1 MQWPNFFIVLLKNDN
16 LNIKKVIVMVFPVTC
31 IDNFYEDPDS
41 VVQFAHSLEFT
52 KMPGIYPGLRTDVLY
67 NINESF
73 FNAFCG
79 KLLSLFFDFNQAPVN
94 WNVQTAFQKI
104 YPVTDDGDE
113 LINSGWIHLDSSCI
127 AAGVIYLND
136 DTNIK
141 AGTSMYQM
149 KYPELCKEYNDKET
163 KYLDYGNNTARIDF
177 YDNKEVDMEEYRK
190 KKIEHEELFEK
201 TLDIGNVYNRLVLYD
216 IDYWHK
222 ESSFIM
228 NGTDP
233 RLTQVFFI
241 SSVEAGS
248 FPIQRKRQY
257 KI

>member
-1 MQWPNFFIVLLKNDN
+1 MVLPL
-16 LNIKKVIVMVFPVTC
+16 TC
-31 IDNFYEDPDS
+31 IDNFYENPDA
-41 VVQFAHSLEFT
+41 VVEFANSLEFS

-67 NINESF
+67 NINENF

-79 KLLSLFFDFNQAPVN
+79 KLFSVFFDYNQAPVN

-104 YPVTDDGDE
+104 LPFTDDGDE
-113 LINSGWIHLDSSCI
+113 LINSGWIHLDSSAV
-127 AAGVIYLND
+127 AAGVIYLNKN
-136 DTNIK
+136 TNIK

-149 KYPELCKEYNDKET
+149 KYPELCKEHIDEET
-163 KYLDYGNNTARIDF
+163 RYLDYGNNTARIDF
-177 YDNKEVDMEEYRK
+177 YANKEVDMEEYRK

-228 NGTDP
+228 NNPEP

-241 SSVEAGS
+241 SSLEASS

-257 KI
+257 EI